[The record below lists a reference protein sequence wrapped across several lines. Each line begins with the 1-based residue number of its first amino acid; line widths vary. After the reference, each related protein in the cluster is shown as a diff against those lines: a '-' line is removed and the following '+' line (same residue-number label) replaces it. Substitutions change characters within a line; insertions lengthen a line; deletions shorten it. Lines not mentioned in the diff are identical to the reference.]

1 MHYRE
6 LDTPAL
12 FVDLDILEKNLASMA
27 RYARDHYLS
36 LRPHTKTHKTVEL
49 ARMQVESGATGLTVA
64 KVGEAEVLAA
74 AGFDDLLIAFPVY
87 GEKKKDRIARLCE
100 TRNIM
105 VSLDSEVTA
114 RHLAEAMTHRAV
126 KLGVLVEVD
135 MGVGRCGVSPGPQA
149 VALAKI
155 IDRLDG
161 LTFHGVMGFF
171 GNVWGNFE
179 QREKTIELVSR
190 GFEQAFESFF
200 DEKIPLEIVSGGSTS
215 SAPLT
220 HLVPGLTEI
229 RPGTYV
235 FNDLNTFHQEACRL
249 EDCAARVLATVVSTA
264 VHGQVILDVGSK
276 TLSSEPL
283 GAGPCSGFGLVLE
296 VPEGKLYKLNEE
308 HGFLGLPSPQPS
320 LRIGDTVTVI
330 PNHICPC
337 VNLHDEISLVRN
349 DEVVGR
355 WQVAARGK
363 VR

>member
-12 FVDLDILEKNLASMA
+12 FVDLNILEKNLAAMA
-27 RYARDHYLS
+27 RYGREHSLG

-49 ARMQVESGATGLTVA
+49 ARMQVASGAVGLTVA

-87 GEKKKDRIARLCE
+87 GEKKAERLARLCA

-114 RHLAEAMTHRAV
+114 RHLAAV
-126 KLGVLVEVD
+126 MARRGVTLGVLVEVD
-135 MGVGRCGVSPGPQA
+135 VGAGRCGVSPGPQA
-149 VALAKI
+149 AALAKI

-161 LTFHGVMGFF
+161 LLFRGLMAFF
-171 GNVWGNFE
+171 GNVWGNLE
-179 QREKTIELVSR
+179 QREKTIALVGR
-190 GFEQAFESFF
+190 GLEQACEPFRK
-200 DEKIPLEIVSGGSTS
+200 EKIPLEIVSGGSTP
-215 SAPLT
+215 SAPLA
-220 HLVPGLTEI
+220 HRVPGLTEI

-235 FNDLNTFHQEACRL
+235 FNDLNTFYQGTCRL
-249 EDCAARVLATVVSTA
+249 EDAAARVLATVVSTA
-264 VHGQVILDVGSK
+264 VDGQVILDAGSK

-283 GAGPCSGFGLVLE
+283 AAGPRSGYGLVLE
-296 VPEGKLYKLNEE
+296 APQAQLHKLNEE
-308 HGFLGLPSPQPS
+308 HGLLAVPSPQPP
-320 LRIGDTVTVI
+320 LRVGDTVTVI
-330 PNHICPC
+330 PNHVCPC
-337 VNLHDEISLVRN
+337 VNLHDEIFLVRN
-349 DEVVGR
+349 EEVVGR